1 MERSEFLAPL
11 NIKHGYALY
20 FQEMLLLP
28 QYCFFDPVLLYYKI
42 KSLRKEGSA
51 MEKNIPEKFLPTH
64 IVAAAG
70 VVLNQK
76 GEVLLVNTYQDS
88 WVLPGGEVEAGEN
101 LIDAVKR
108 EIFEESGICV
118 EVGELFCVSSNT
130 GTYPGYGGVKEVP
143 TKVIFDFIC
152 TEKSGTLRGSDENP
166 ESAWVPKEKV
176 LDMIK
181 APSSQERFRAFLEYS
196 ARPAYLEYVT
206 KPDFELKTKRN
217 F

>member
-1 MERSEFLAPL
+1 
-11 NIKHGYALY
+11 
-20 FQEMLLLP
+20 
-28 QYCFFDPVLLYYKI
+28 
-42 KSLRKEGSA
+42 

-118 EVGELFCVSSNT
+118 EVGELFCVSSST

-152 TEKSGTLRGSDENP
+152 AEKSGTLRGSDENP

-206 KPDFELKTKRN
+206 KPDFELKTKRT